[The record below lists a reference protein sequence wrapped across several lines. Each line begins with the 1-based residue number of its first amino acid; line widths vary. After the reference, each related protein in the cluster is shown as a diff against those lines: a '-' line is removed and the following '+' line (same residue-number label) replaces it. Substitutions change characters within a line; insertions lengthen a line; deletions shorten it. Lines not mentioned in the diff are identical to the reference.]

1 MITTHRLLL
10 AVAFLTAAPGLA
22 AQAVIAWG
30 APTAVATPADI
41 VTTGTFHA
49 AGSGFNADRTVG
61 GVTFQTAPTLITYG
75 GNRIG
80 YTPGTFSSGTAAY
93 NDIMNRGYFT
103 AVGGSANVTLGGLTI
118 GDQYRVQVWI
128 PAWDA
133 NFATRLSGTSSVDMG
148 NSITFPTY
156 VIGTFTAAATS
167 EFFSYQ
173 GYGGATRGLVGAVSV
188 YNVSAIPEP
197 SVYAALAGAA
207 VLAAAMAR
215 RRRVRGASAGS
226 CS

>member
-1 MITTHRLLL
+1 MLITRGLFL
-10 AVAFLTAAPGLA
+10 AAMFLAAASGLS
-22 AQAVIAWG
+22 AQAVITWG
-30 APTAVATPADI
+30 TPTAVATPADI

-49 AGSGFNADRTVG
+49 VGSGFNADRTVG

-133 NFATRLSGTSSVDMG
+133 NFATRLSGTTSVDMG
-148 NSITFPTY
+148 NTITFPTY

-173 GYGGATRGLVGAVSV
+173 GYGGAARGLVGAVSV

-197 SVYAALAGAA
+197 SVYAAMAGAA
-207 VLAAAMAR
+207 VLAAALWR
-215 RRRVRGASAGS
+215 RRGLRGV
-226 CS
+226 